1 MEILDKISMRNISKL
16 TSTEES
22 VTDLTVE
29 TKEYTRKLGADIVGI
44 ALAERF
50 QCATSSVLKMLT
62 TQVRP

>member
-29 TKEYTRKLGADIVGI
+29 TKEYTRKLGADIVGY
-44 ALAERF
+44 
-50 QCATSSVLKMLT
+50 
-62 TQVRP
+62 